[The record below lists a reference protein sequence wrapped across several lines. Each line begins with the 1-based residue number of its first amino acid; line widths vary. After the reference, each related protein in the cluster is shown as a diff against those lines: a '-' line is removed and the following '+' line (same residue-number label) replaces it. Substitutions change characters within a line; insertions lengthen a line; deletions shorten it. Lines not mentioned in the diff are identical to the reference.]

1 MLHERM
7 SGKGGG
13 SKISSGIDKIT
24 RIYYKSGNMLDLS
37 NLDYSDILNNLVYLI
52 FTKSFISFILC
63 QIRYVH
69 MDKIR
74 KSSRIIKQISG
85 GNEIII

>member
-24 RIYYKSGNMLDLS
+24 RIYYKSGNMLDPS
-37 NLDYSDILNNLVYLI
+37 TLNNLVYLI
-52 FTKSFISFILC
+52 FTKSFISLILC

-69 MDKIR
+69 TDKIR
-74 KSSRIIKQISG
+74 QSSRIIKQISG